1 MKKTF
6 ITLVL
11 GVLFTKPCVLH
22 AEEIEIQLMEVI
34 SMGTLPGDNPMD
46 DPVQTD
52 PRPVRPNDFRA
63 TINGFVFAITKQNE
77 TIPAAQAT
85 VANVTTGSVVLN
97 QQFTTSLSEQ
107 IASAGMYVLHIQTES
122 GALVGQFLVQ

>member
-63 TINGFVFAITKQNE
+63 TINGSAFAITKRNE
-77 TIPAAQAT
+77 AIPTAQAT
-85 VANVTTGSVVLN
+85 IANASTGGIVLN
-97 QQFTTSLSEQ
+97 QQFTSSLSEQ
-107 IASAGMYVLHIQTES
+107 IANIGVYVLHIQTES
-122 GALVGQFLVQ
+122 GVLVGQFIVQ